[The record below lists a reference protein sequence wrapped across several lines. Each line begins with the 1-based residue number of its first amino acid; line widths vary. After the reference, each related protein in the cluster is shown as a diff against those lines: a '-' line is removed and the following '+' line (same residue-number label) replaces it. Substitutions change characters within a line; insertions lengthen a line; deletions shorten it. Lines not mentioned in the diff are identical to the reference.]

1 MGPASRSWDV
11 TGRRCSPGNGRTK
24 APGPHPHASSWL
36 GRAAQHLRPRRGGGF
51 QEKSSA
57 ATHTHERGQVEEV
70 LPSPSV
76 RWTSQ
81 LFPRASQLFP
91 QMPLPRRCWRNRCFR
106 SSALV
111 LLVATMLMGF
121 VGIRQAS
128 APPTLRA
135 GELRTPAGRRRT
147 GDDRHMDRADGHMD
161 AARSHAQAPARG
173 DRVSEITQARTQ
185 KSASH

>member
-11 TGRRCSPGNGRTK
+11 TGRRCSPGNSRTK
-24 APGPHPHASSWL
+24 APGPHPCASSWL
-36 GRAAQHLRPRRGGGF
+36 GRAARHLRPRRGGGF

-70 LPSPSV
+70 LPSPSI

-91 QMPLPRRCWRNRCFR
+91 QMPLPRRCWQNRRFP
-106 SSALV
+106 SNASALV
-111 LLVATMLMGF
+111 VATMLMGF

-128 APPTLRA
+128 APLPCLLGSSA
-135 GELRTPAGRRRT
+135 LPLA
-147 GDDRHMDRADGHMD
+147 DRG
-161 AARSHAQAPARG
+161 QAMT
-173 DRVSEITQARTQ
+173 DTWT
-185 KSASH
+185 